1 MEPIGLPDFP
11 TEFLPG
17 SEEKMLVM
25 AQRIADLREIH
36 HPDDAAI
43 TPDCYFRNDGKKKRK
58 GVLSN
63 NYEPRRMIT
72 MEIPPEEEEEV

>member
-11 TEFLPG
+11 TEHLPG
-17 SEEKMLVM
+17 SEEKMQVM
-25 AQRIADLREIH
+25 AQRLEDLREIH

-63 NYEPRRMIT
+63 NYAPRRRISL
-72 MEIPPEEEEEV
+72 EIPEEEDEV